1 MEAEKRFLNL
11 ENRIL
16 YLIDIKGDNIYPGFF
31 ELKAKADKLK
41 KNFYQLSSG
50 EILSEMESL
59 EEMLAFY
66 EIKAE
71 RDLTPME
78 IARIVRNP
86 QRFTLRD
93 ILDNVYDDY
102 SELGGAGDC
111 NIDPAIVVARADI
124 SRKIGNRIYSHQVMV
139 IGHEKGKGEEFRN
152 GGSAK
157 PWGNEKALRYM
168 KVAETEGI
176 PIHIYIST
184 PGAYPIEDY
193 PGSAQQIA
201 RNLYE
206 MTKLKVP
213 IISVISEGGSGGA
226 EAIGLS
232 DMRLMLSHGYYSVIS
247 PEGAAAIEGKIPE
260 GKKAPKELIDF
271 CAEQLKITAQDSLSL
286 GVVDR
291 IIPEPPLGA
300 RKEDDGFFRRLRYEM
315 LRATDEVVL
324 STKTFRTLRAYSVK
338 RRRKMPIEGE
348 FDVDIRWELSHK
360 ERMRLLRLRSKKYRS
375 MGTRFFVDLR
385 HPFKKF
391 MDKASSGLRYFYTEV
406 YFDLLKKHKRSV
418 EKVIE
423 EVSQEGTIAL
433 APIKNPFKSIY
444 TFIKDRF
451 PRRVLRPIDHR
462 LPVNAVADFG
472 EIYVS
477 PLANEDRVITCPNSH
492 THGCLDLW
500 VPDLYGDLHGV
511 CPNCG
516 HHFPLEYQWY
526 LKTLFDKGSVREF
539 NSHIGS
545 TNSIGYK
552 GFDRKIQGDQKK
564 TKRKSA
570 IITFLARINGIELV
584 VAMLYSN
591 FRNGTVGAAEGE
603 KFVLACDHARALK
616 LPLLAYVHATGGI
629 RIHEGTV
636 GVVQMPKCTMAV
648 REYIDAGGLY
658 IVVYDNNSYAGPVA
672 SFLGCSP
679 YQFAIKSSNIGFAGP
694 RVIRE
699 TTGEDIPP
707 DYHRADNALKRGHI
721 QGIWDRRT
729 FRKNLYMALLT
740 MGGKN
745 LYYR

>member
-1 MEAEKRFLNL
+1 METEKRFLSL
-11 ENRIL
+11 ENRIF
-16 YLIDIKGDNIYPGFF
+16 YLIDIRGDNPYPGFSQ
-31 ELKAKADKLK
+31 LKTKADKLK
-41 KNFYQLSSG
+41 RDFYQLSSN

-66 EIKAE
+66 EVKAE
-71 RDLTPME
+71 KDLTAME
-78 IARIVRNP
+78 IVRIVRNP
-86 QRFTLRD
+86 QRVTLRD

-102 SELGGAGDC
+102 SELGGADDC

-124 SRKIGNRIYSHQVMV
+124 SRKIGNRIYSHRVMV

-176 PIHIYIST
+176 PVHICIST

-247 PEGAAAIEGKIPE
+247 PEGAAAIEGKIAE

-271 CAEQLKITAQDSLSL
+271 CAEQLRISARDSLNL

-300 RKEDDGFFRRLRYEM
+300 RKEDDGFFKRLRYEM

-324 STKTFRTLRAYSVK
+324 STKTLQTLRAHSVK
-338 RRRKMPIEGE
+338 RQRMMPMEGQ

-360 ERMRLLRLRSKKYRS
+360 ERMRLLQTRSKKYRN
-375 MGTRFFVDLR
+375 MGTRFFTDSKN
-385 HPFKKF
+385 PFKKF
-391 MDKASSGLRYFYTEV
+391 MDKISSGLRYFYIKV
-406 YFDLLKKHKRSV
+406 YFDLLKKQKRSV

-423 EVSQEGTIAL
+423 EVSQEGSIAL
-433 APIKNPFKSIY
+433 APIKSPFKTIY
-444 TFIKDRF
+444 TFVKARF
-451 PRRVLRPIDHR
+451 PKRVPKSPPHR
-462 LPVNAVADFG
+462 LPANAMTDFG
-472 EIYVS
+472 ETYVS
-477 PLANEDRVITCPNSH
+477 PLANEDRVITCRNSH

-526 LKTLFDKGSVREF
+526 LKTLFDKSTVREF
-539 NSHIGS
+539 NGHIGS

-552 GFDRKIQGDQKK
+552 GFDRKIEGDAKK

-603 KFVLACDHARALK
+603 KFVLACDHAKALK

-636 GVVQMPKCTMAV
+636 GVIQMPKCTMVV

-699 TTGEDIPP
+699 TTGEDVPP
-707 DYHRADNALKRGHI
+707 DYHRADNALRRGHI